1 MRVSGSNLP
10 AAVAAAIVMASA
22 IAGASAPAAAQSMTP
37 MRGQVGSVT
46 DKFAVRVFP
55 MNPNQHRA
63 RFEVK
68 VYDENFA
75 PVAAVVSPPAA
86 IISPNGS
93 RNVLVVVPFEGRMQ
107 RKVRICTESIAAANA
122 TTRLRTQVC
131 GRFIGYRRG

>member
-1 MRVSGSNLP
+1 MRVSASNLV
-10 AAVAAAIVMASA
+10 AVAAAAVTVASA
-22 IAGASAPAAAQSMTP
+22 LMGASTAATAQSMTP

-75 PVAAVVSPPAA
+75 PVPAIVSPPAT

-93 RNVLVVVPFEGRMQ
+93 RNVLVVVPFEGRKQ